1 MMNMQNFSNRSRQIL
16 CAAVAVSSMS
26 LLAAPVKADD
36 ALIQESVQESVVTGS
51 DNISVQN
58 SQQSNQQYSVYRD
71 RRKYG
76 RHGYDNYQDQSS
88 TGIVQRSNQYCDQIG
103 EYNSCIQDAQQ
114 SNTSYTRRERR
125 SRY

>member
-1 MMNMQNFSNRSRQIL
+1 MNMQIFSNRGGQIF

-26 LLAAPVKADD
+26 LMVSPAKADN
-36 ALIQESVQESVVTGS
+36 ALIQESVQESVVTGR

-71 RRKYG
+71 RRNYG
-76 RHGYDNYQDQSS
+76 RSGHDSYQDQSS
-88 TGIVQRSNQYCDQIG
+88 TGIVQRSNQYCDQVG

>member
-1 MMNMQNFSNRSRQIL
+1 MNMQIFSNRSKQIL
-16 CAAVAVSSMS
+16 CAALAVSSMS
-26 LLAAPVKADD
+26 LAASPAKADD
-36 ALIQESVQESVVTGS
+36 ALIQESVQESIVTGS

-76 RHGYDNYQDQSS
+76 RAGYDNYQDQSS
-88 TGIVQRSNQYCDQIG
+88 TGIVQRSNQYCDQVG